1 MTLPNVTVVVSP
13 RERFSYTQTSLD
25 SIYAHT
31 QFPFELVY
39 VDGGSPRPI
48 REYLAAQS
56 MEKSFELIRVD
67 HLLTPN
73 QARNMGL
80 AQVKTPYVAFVDND
94 VVVSPGWLGALVQ
107 CAEETGAAI
116 VGPLTCQD
124 EPVHETIHF
133 ANGVAHII
141 VDVKGRRRL
150 REKMSRQG
158 QRVADTMAKLQRT
171 PAELVE
177 FHCMLVSMDVFKEMG
192 PLDERFLN
200 TKEHLDLCMGVTEAG
215 SSIYFEPTSLITYVP
230 GIAWTWADLHL
241 YMLRWSDAWETISL
255 AHLKQKWN
263 LSEDTYFT
271 QKHKALGWRRRRMI
285 LSPLL
290 DRLTFGVFKHHF
302 FERLTFG
309 LVKSRFLEKVFMYGL
324 LAPVERVLN
333 KYLTDRHARRWLSAP
348 GRSLD
353 TVAASAPSLGVLDEN
368 SSTA

>member
-1 MTLPNVTVVVSP
+1 MTSPNVTIVVSP

-25 SIYAHT
+25 SIYEHT

-39 VDGGSPRPI
+39 VDGGSPRSI
-48 REYLAAQS
+48 REYLAAQA

-73 QARNMGL
+73 QARNIGL
-80 AQVKTPYVAFVDND
+80 AQVKTPYVVFVDND

-171 PAELVE
+171 SAELVE
-177 FHCMLVSMDVFKEMG
+177 FHCMLVNMDVFKEMG

-215 SSIYFEPTSLITYVP
+215 GSIYFEPMSLITYVP

-241 YMLRWSDAWETISL
+241 YMLRWSDAWETKSL
-255 AHLKQKWN
+255 AHLQQKWD
-263 LSEDTYFT
+263 LSEDAYFT

-290 DRLTFGVFKHHF
+290 DRLTLGVFKHRF
-302 FERLTFG
+302 FERVTFG
-309 LVKSRFLEKVFMYGL
+309 LVKSRFLEKVVMYGL
-324 LAPVERVLN
+324 LSPVDRALN

-348 GRSLD
+348 GRGLD
-353 TVAASAPSLGVLDEN
+353 TVVASAPSLGVLDEN